1 MPSPLVGASADGGD
15 FLAIDDRN
23 EGLHPGGGCAGS
35 RNSDSSYL
43 RSEEKID
50 GQWMCK
56 DLRAIDR
63 VTRKFGT
70 RFSASSLKRNWIV
83 SNGGLEPPIL
93 HVTPS
98 LVWQNQCASGGC
110 AVGLGAYACSR
121 HSHFVRATS
130 S

>member
-50 GQWMCK
+50 GQRMCK
-56 DLRAIDR
+56 DLRAINR
-63 VTRKFGT
+63 VSRK
-70 RFSASSLKRNWIV
+70 ALKIKCLI
-83 SNGGLEPPIL
+83 LEL
-93 HVTPS
+93 D
-98 LVWQNQCASGGC
+98 L
-110 AVGLGAYACSR
+110 LR
-121 HSHFVRATS
+121 LR
-130 S
+130 